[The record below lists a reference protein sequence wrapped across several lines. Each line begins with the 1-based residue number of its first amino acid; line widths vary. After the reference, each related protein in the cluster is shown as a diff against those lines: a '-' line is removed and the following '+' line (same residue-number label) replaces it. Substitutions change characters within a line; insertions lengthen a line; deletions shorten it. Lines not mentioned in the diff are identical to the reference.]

1 MIKVINLF
9 LFWKKNGL
17 SADICLSW
25 DANLQVFATYE
36 SFELKSVHFRYKT
49 QFDILFSCDCLDNE
63 IFVGDTFDW
72 SKNVGEYEN

>member
-25 DANLQVFATYE
+25 DANLQEFATYE
-36 SFELKSVHFRYKT
+36 SFELLSQSTSGLRHNLIFCFSV
-49 QFDILFSCDCLDNE
+49 I
-63 IFVGDTFDW
+63 V
-72 SKNVGEYEN
+72 